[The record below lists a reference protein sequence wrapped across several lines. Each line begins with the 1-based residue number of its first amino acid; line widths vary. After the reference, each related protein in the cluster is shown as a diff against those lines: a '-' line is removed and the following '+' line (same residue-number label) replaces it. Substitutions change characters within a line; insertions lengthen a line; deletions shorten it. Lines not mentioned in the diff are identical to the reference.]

1 MTNQYSYASLIF
13 IPKMKVVIEMPTEIH
28 EGVVMLKD
36 QGYCIEEIDM
46 DVEKGQ
52 IVINYIKK

>member
-1 MTNQYSYASLIF
+1 
-13 IPKMKVVIEMPTEIH
+13 MKVVIEMPTEIH